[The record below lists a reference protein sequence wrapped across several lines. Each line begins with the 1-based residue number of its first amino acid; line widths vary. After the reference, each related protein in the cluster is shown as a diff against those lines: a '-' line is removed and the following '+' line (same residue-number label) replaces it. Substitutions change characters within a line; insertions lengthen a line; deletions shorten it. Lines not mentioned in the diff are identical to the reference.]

1 MTSKIKYSYDL
12 MKYVKD
18 MCTANQ
24 KKKHCQEKFE
34 RPK

>member
-24 KKKHCQEKFE
+24 KKKTLLGKI
-34 RPK
+34 